1 MGTVVWFQYKNT
13 KSICPIF
20 DQAKNKL
27 VKNIHIHINFGGSD
41 ATNGSKD
48 SEKRTEREIDLM
60 LVPLWIQNPNGASE
74 NLPSNYLKGLDMRQ

>member
-1 MGTVVWFQYKNT
+1 MGTVVWFQCKNT

-27 VKNIHIHINFGGSD
+27 VKKYSNSQKIGGSD

-48 SEKRTEREIDLM
+48 SEKRTGREIDLM
-60 LVPLWIQNPNGASE
+60 LAPLGFKILTGP
-74 NLPSNYLKGLDMRQ
+74 LI